1 MSVFHSPKQNHII
14 SALPVHEYT
23 RLLPFLELMDLSV
36 GEVIYEPNITI
47 CHVYFPTTCIV
58 ARVYQ
63 LESGLWR
70 QVSMIGN
77 EGVTGTSLLLGCDS
91 TPATVLVQSPGY
103 AYRIKANILKKEL
116 KPGGTLQ
123 RLLLNFTQALLLQTE
138 QSAVEHRQSIINQLC
153 RFLLMTDDRSSG
165 SSLPLTQE
173 SVSNMLGVRRESV
186 TTAALTLQAE
196 GAIAYRR
203 GHITVVNRKLMEE
216 RVSEAYAGL
225 KREYSRLLSNKSENE
240 PENPCEPSPISFGP
254 IKMRT
259 PSRETE
265 MDNER
270 NLRGM

>member
-1 MSVFHSPKQNHII
+1 
-14 SALPVHEYT
+14 
-23 RLLPFLELMDLSV
+23 MDVAV
-36 GEVIYEPNITI
+36 GDVIYEPNITI
-47 CHVYFPTTCIV
+47 SHVYFPTTCIV

-103 AYRIKANILKKEL
+103 AYRTRANILKREL

-138 QSAVEHRQSIINQLC
+138 QSAVDQRQPIINQLC

-165 SSLPLTQE
+165 SSLPMTHELLG
-173 SVSNMLGVRRESV
+173 NLLGVRRESV
-186 TTAALTLQAE
+186 TTAAQMLQTE
-196 GAIAYRR
+196 GAITYRR
-203 GHITVVNRKLMEE
+203 GHLTVMNRKLMEA

-225 KREYSRLLSNKSENE
+225 KKEYSRLLS
-240 PENPCEPSPISFGP
+240 PD
-254 IKMRT
+254 T
-259 PSRETE
+259 ETE
-265 MDNER
+265 TTVKPSAMS
-270 NLRGM
+270 LSQ

>member
-1 MSVFHSPKQNHII
+1 MSVVHSPKKNQII

-23 RLLPFLELMDLSV
+23 RLLSFLELRDLSV

-47 CHVYFPTTCIV
+47 SYVYFPITCIL
-58 ARVYQ
+58 ARTYQ

-91 TPATVLVQSPGY
+91 TPATVIVQSPGY

-138 QSAVEHRQSIINQLC
+138 QSAVEHRQPIINQLC

-165 SSLPLTQE
+165 SSFPLTHE
-173 SVSNMLGVRRESV
+173 LVSNMLGVRRESV
-186 TTAALTLQAE
+186 TTAALMLQSE
-196 GAIAYRR
+196 GAITYRR
-203 GHITVVNRKLMEE
+203 GHMTMVNRKLMED
-216 RVSEAYAGL
+216 RVSEAYLGL
-225 KREYSRLLSNKSENE
+225 KNEYHRLLSNRSEAE
-240 PENPCEPSPISFGP
+240 TENHCETKAISFGS
-254 IKMRT
+254 ITTRR
-259 PSRETE
+259 PSTE
-265 MDNER
+265 MDENSGR
-270 NLRGM
+270 NI

>member
-91 TPATVLVQSPGY
+91 TPATVLVQSPGH

-203 GHITVVNRKLMEE
+203 GHITVVNRNLMEE

-225 KREYSRLLSNKSENE
+225 KREYSRLLS
-240 PENPCEPSPISFGP
+240 P
-254 IKMRT
+254 
-259 PSRETE
+259 ETE
-265 MDNER
+265 TETIVKPSAMSFSQ
-270 NLRGM
+270 